1 MIPIALLC
9 QKKESYTDLVYSKDA
24 LGTILM
30 IDPFPEPIRV
40 SVGLTVTG
48 LSGKIRTHIF
58 PPRRAFRVI
67 ARRPASICLDVIQAG
82 SSA

>member
-1 MIPIALLC
+1 MNT
-9 QKKESYTDLVYSKDA
+9 QYSGHP
-24 LGTILM
+24 L
-30 IDPFPEPIRV
+30 PEPIRV

-58 PPRRAFRVI
+58 PPRRAYRFI
-67 ARRPASICLDVIQAG
+67 ALRPAYICLVVIQAG